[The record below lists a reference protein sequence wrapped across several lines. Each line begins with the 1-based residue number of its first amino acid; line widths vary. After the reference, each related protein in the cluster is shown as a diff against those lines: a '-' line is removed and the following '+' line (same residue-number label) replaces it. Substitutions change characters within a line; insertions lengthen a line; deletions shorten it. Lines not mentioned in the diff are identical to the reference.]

1 MRAAAGPWLVVLAAA
16 LWGTTGTARALAPPG
31 ADPLGVGAV
40 RIAIGGVLLVAFVLA
55 TGGSSV
61 ARLARLARP
70 ATLVCAIG
78 VALYQL
84 SFFSGVAVL
93 GVALGTIVAIG
104 TAPLATGLLSALL
117 GLRPARRWYAGTAVA
132 VLGVA
137 LLVLPEGPV
146 RLDPLGILLAVTAGV
161 SYALYAVG
169 AKSLLRENAP
179 LSVMAAAFAG
189 GAILLLPVLALTDL
203 RWLWEPAGIAVAAHL
218 GIVATAIAYALFG
231 RGLALVPA
239 TTAATLSLFE
249 PLTATALGVALLGER
264 LAPAQIGGAVAI
276 LAAVAIVAADR
287 ERAP

>member
-1 MRAAAGPWLVVLAAA
+1 MLAAA